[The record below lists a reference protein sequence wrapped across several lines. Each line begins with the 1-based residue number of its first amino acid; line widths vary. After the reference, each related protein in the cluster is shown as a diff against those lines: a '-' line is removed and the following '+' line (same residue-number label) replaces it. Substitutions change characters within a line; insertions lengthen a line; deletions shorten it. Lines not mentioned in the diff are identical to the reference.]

1 MNYIFCPF
9 CKSQIEADSWFCDKC
24 GKELRTCISCGATV
38 KSVRCTKCGGQT
50 KTSKEYFSSKTNENT
65 PQGFE
70 TSEKNV
76 AIENDETFRPS
87 MNTSLQ
93 KSLLPGHL
101 QNYSNNIR
109 LLISDGAVI
118 GRKGDYADVFADYK
132 VISGLHARMQI
143 NKEGEWEIVDLGS
156 TNGTMLNGDK
166 LRPQVPMVISVG
178 DVVSFADMDFKVL
191 E

>member
-24 GKELRTCISCGATV
+24 GKELRTCTSCGATV

-50 KTSKEYFSSKTNENT
+50 ETSKEYFLSKANKNT
-65 PQGFE
+65 PQGF
-70 TSEKNV
+70 TTP
-76 AIENDETFRPS
+76 ENLPIGSDTTCRPI
-87 MNTSLQ
+87 MNTPSQ
-93 KSLLPGHL
+93 NSLLPGHL

-118 GRKGDYADVFADYK
+118 GRKGDYADVFAEYR
-132 VISGLHARMQI
+132 VISGLHARMQC

-166 LRPQVPMVISVG
+166 LHPQVPVVIRVG